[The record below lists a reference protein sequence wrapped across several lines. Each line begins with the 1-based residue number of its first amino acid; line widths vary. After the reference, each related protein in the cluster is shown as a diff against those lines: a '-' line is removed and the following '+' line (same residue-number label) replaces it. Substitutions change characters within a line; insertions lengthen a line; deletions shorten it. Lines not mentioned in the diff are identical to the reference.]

1 MQRDLGRTDG
11 LADVLAIGVH
21 LRIVRIDADVEMAVG
36 EEFADGFGDELLIDG
51 FGIQID
57 AFVHA
62 PPSAGTV
69 HRACVEVCETIIFG
83 QCLGRG

>member
-1 MQRDLGRTDG
+1 MRRDLGRTDG

-62 PPSAGTV
+62 PQAQARYIAPVSRYAKP
-69 HRACVEVCETIIFG
+69 
-83 QCLGRG
+83 